1 MGQKANPNGLRIG
14 IIRDWDSTWF
24 AEDSYGD
31 LVLEDFNL
39 RKFIKTELGKAGI
52 SKVQIKRKANVIDV
66 NVFVARPGMILGK
79 GGLEVNLLQEE
90 LNKKFQKPFK
100 LNIIEEKA
108 PDLSSKLVADWVC
121 FQLEKRVAFRRAMKM
136 AVQRSLKSGAKGV
149 KICCSG
155 RLGGA
160 EIARTEWYREGK
172 IPLHTFRADIDYAFS
187 EALTTYGKIGVKVWI
202 YKGEVFKKPVVQ
214 TEELELTAV
223 NS

>member
-24 AEDSYGD
+24 AEDAYGT

-39 RKFIKTELGKAGI
+39 RKLIKTELNKAGI
-52 SKVQIKRKANVIDV
+52 SKIQIKRKANITDV
-66 NVFVARPGMILGK
+66 NIYVARPGVILGK
-79 GGLEVNLLQEE
+79 GGLEVGLLQEE
-90 LNKKFQKPFK
+90 LNKKFQKSFK
-100 LNIIEEKA
+100 LNIIEEKS

-187 EALTTYGKIGVKVWI
+187 EALTTYGKIGVKVWV
-202 YKGEVFKKPVVQ
+202 YRGDVFKKQAEPVD
-214 TEELELTAV
+214 ELEPVST
-223 NS
+223 